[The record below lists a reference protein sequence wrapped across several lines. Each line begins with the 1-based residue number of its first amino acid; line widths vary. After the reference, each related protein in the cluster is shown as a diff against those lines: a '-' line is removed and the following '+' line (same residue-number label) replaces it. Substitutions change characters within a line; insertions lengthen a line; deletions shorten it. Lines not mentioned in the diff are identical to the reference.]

1 MIQENDAV
9 EERLERE
16 RKKTNLISLSR
27 QVLLERLV
35 EIDNGKAGGQKTFPM
50 PIAKIEH
57 AISANWSVFLCN
69 IVVEMMESSDDT
81 DDEEIKLGFAWTV
94 PRVIPFPQS
103 YPYIQDQNSNNRGIR
118 EFPIQQQEPQAS
130 ASTSSN
136 TINNTPPAA
145 APAKRP
151 ASATAGSSTQKPAAM
166 KRSASA
172 SSKEIKYDES
182 GNPILPFKV
191 GVLTILSL
199 GVINYTNSHYHTP
212 KHIYP
217 VGYKTCRLYSST
229 VNPEKQAV
237 YTSSILDGGENGPL
251 FTVEADD
258 SPGKIWSGSS
268 MSNVWFQVAKGKE
281 GLIEWL

>member
-1 MIQENDAV
+1 M
-9 EERLERE
+9 
-16 RKKTNLISLSR
+16 
-27 QVLLERLV
+27 
-35 EIDNGKAGGQKTFPM
+35 
-50 PIAKIEH
+50 
-57 AISANWSVFLCN
+57 N
-69 IVVEMMESSDDT
+69 IVVYNIAVEMMESSDDT

-103 YPYIQDQNSNNRGIR
+103 YPSIQDKNSDNRATR
-118 EFPIQQQEPQAS
+118 ESPIQQQEHQAA

-145 APAKRP
+145 VPAKRP
-151 ASATAGSSTQKPAAM
+151 ASATAGSSAKKPAAI
-166 KRSASA
+166 KRSAS
-172 SSKEIKYDES
+172 SLSKEIKYDES
-182 GNPILPFKV
+182 GNPIFPFKV

-199 GVINYTNSHYHTP
+199 GVINYTNSHYHTT

-217 VGYKTCRLYSST
+217 VGYKTSRLYSST

-251 FTVEADD
+251 FTIEADD
-258 SPGKIWSGSS
+258 SPGKVWSGSS